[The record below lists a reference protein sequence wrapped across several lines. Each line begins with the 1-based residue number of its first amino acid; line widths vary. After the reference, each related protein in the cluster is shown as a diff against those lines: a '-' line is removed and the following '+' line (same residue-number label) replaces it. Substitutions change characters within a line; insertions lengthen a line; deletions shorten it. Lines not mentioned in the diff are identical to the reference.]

1 MIDFIYKLK
10 WYFSEHKMKYLLI
23 VILAV
28 ISNFME
34 VIPPQ
39 LIGRTIDL
47 INTGDMTIKTMWLIF
62 LLFIVVII
70 STYVLLYSWFY
81 MLFGSAYDIE
91 SILRMRLMQRFL
103 TLSPSFYEQNKTGD
117 LMAKATNDMRS
128 INRAMGFGMITL
140 LDASTFLATIVLVM
154 AFTIN
159 LELTFFALLPL
170 PLLII
175 IEVCLGRMIN
185 KRHTESQKSFGVMND
200 SALEVVEG
208 VRLTRSYVQE
218 EAEAVSFK
226 EKTKDYLDR
235 FMKVEKLDALFQ
247 PLTIFVVS
255 LSFIIAF
262 GYGAVL
268 VNAGEM
274 TVGQVVTF
282 NIYLNMLIWPMFA
295 MGMLFNIMQR
305 GNASLNRVE
314 EVLQTEDD
322 VIDNGDGLMESSEI
336 DFEHVSF
343 SYPASSRQNLDG
355 VSIHLKAGDTLGIVG
370 KTGSGKT
377 TLIRQL
383 LKMYPPGTG
392 SLIIDGIN
400 ITRLSKKELRQRIGY
415 VSQENI
421 LFSRT
426 VKDNILFGNPDA
438 SDEELDRAIE
448 ASAFD
453 SDLALMP
460 KGLQTMVGE
469 KGIALSGGQKQ
480 RISIARS
487 LIKDPEILIFDDALS
502 AVDAKT
508 EQRIIDNI
516 KRGRKEKTTIIVTH
530 RLSAV
535 RHADVIVVLEDGR
548 IAETGS
554 HDELVQSDGWY
565 RKQNQY
571 YETGGEEND

>member
-1 MIDFIYKLK
+1 
-10 WYFSEHKMKYLLI
+10 
-23 VILAV
+23 
-28 ISNFME
+28 
-34 VIPPQ
+34 
-39 LIGRTIDL
+39 
-47 INTGDMTIKTMWLIF
+47 
-62 LLFIVVII
+62 
-70 STYVLLYSWFY
+70 
-81 MLFGSAYDIE
+81 
-91 SILRMRLMQRFL
+91 
-103 TLSPSFYEQNKTGD
+103 
-117 LMAKATNDMRS
+117 MAKATNDMRS

>member
-23 VILAV
+23 VVLAV
-28 ISNFME
+28 SSNFME

-47 INTGDMTIKTMWLIF
+47 INTGDMTIGTMWLIF
-62 LLFIVVII
+62 LLFIAVII
-70 STYVLLYSWFY
+70 STYLLLYSWFY

-91 SILRMRLMQRFL
+91 SILRMRLMQKFL
-103 TLSPSFYEQNKTGD
+103 TLSPSFYERNKTGD

-128 INRAMGFGMITL
+128 INRAMGFGLITL
-140 LDASTFLATIVLVM
+140 LDASTFLLTIILVM

-159 LELTFFALLPL
+159 LELTFYALLPL

-175 IEVCLGRMIN
+175 IEVYLGRMIS

-200 SALEVVEG
+200 AALEVVEG

-218 EAEAVSFK
+218 EAEAASFK
-226 EKTKDYLDR
+226 GKTKDYLDR

-268 VNAGEM
+268 VNEGEM
-274 TVGQVVTF
+274 TVGEVVTF

-322 VIDNGDGLMESSEI
+322 VVDTGDSIVESSEI

-355 VSIHLKAGDTLGIVG
+355 VSIHMKAGDTLGIVG

-383 LKMYPPGTG
+383 LKMYPAGTG

-400 ITRLSKKELRQRIGY
+400 ISQLNKKELRQKIGY

-426 VKDNILFGNPDA
+426 VKDNILFGNPGA
-438 SDEELDRAIE
+438 TEVELNQAIKS
-448 ASAFD
+448 SALD
-453 SDLALMP
+453 SDLVLMP
-460 KGLQTMVGE
+460 KGLDTMVGE

-508 EQRIIDNI
+508 EQQIIDNI
-516 KRGRKEKTTIIVTH
+516 KRERKEKTTIIVTH

-554 HDELVQSDGWY
+554 HDELVKSDGWY
-565 RKQNQY
+565 RRQNQY

>member
-226 EKTKDYLDR
+226 GKTKDYLDR

-343 SYPASSRQNLDG
+343 SYPASSRQNLEG
-355 VSIHLKAGDTLGIVG
+355 ISIHLKAGDTLGIVG

-438 SDEELDRAIE
+438 SDEELYRAIE

>member
-10 WYFSEHKMKYLLI
+10 WYFSEHKLKYLLI

-34 VIPPQ
+34 VVPPQ

-47 INTGDMTIKTMWLIF
+47 INTGDMTTQTMWLIF
-62 LLFIVVII
+62 FLFIAVII

-91 SILRMRLMQRFL
+91 SILRMRLMQKFL
-103 TLSPSFYEQNKTGD
+103 TLSPSFYERNKTGD

-128 INRAMGFGMITL
+128 INRAMGFGLITL

-159 LELTFFALLPL
+159 MELTFFALLPL

-218 EAEAVSFK
+218 EAEAASFK
-226 EKTKDYLDR
+226 VKTKDYLDR

-274 TVGQVVTF
+274 TVGEVVTF

-305 GNASLNRVE
+305 GNASLNRIE

-322 VIDNGDGLMESSEI
+322 VVDEGNGITASSKI
-336 DFEHVSF
+336 DF
-343 SYPASSRQNLDG
+343 DG
-355 VSIHLKAGDTLGIVG
+355 VSFTYPSSSRKNLDEVSLHLKAGDTLGIVG

-383 LKMYPPGTG
+383 LKMYPAGTG

-400 ITRLSKKELRQRIGY
+400 ITRLSKKALRQKVGY

-426 VKDNILFGNPDA
+426 VKENILFGNPDA
-438 SDEELDRAIE
+438 SEDELNRAIV

-460 KGLQTMVGE
+460 KGLETMVGE
-469 KGIALSGGQKQ
+469 KGVALSGGQKQ

-516 KRGRKEKTTIIVTH
+516 KSERNDKTTIIVTH

-535 RHADVIVVLEDGR
+535 RHADVIVVLENGR
-548 IAETGS
+548 ISETGR
-554 HDELVQSDGWY
+554 HEQLVQNNGWY
-565 RKQNQY
+565 SRQNQY
-571 YETGGEEND
+571 YETGGERNE